1 MSKAVVTTAIII
13 TSSLLLGGC
22 LPKTQAPQSVTD
34 QVSES
39 QKFAEAIKSGQ
50 PTLCTITKDGD
61 KIEYLI
67 KGKMFK
73 MNAITTVKD
82 EETGKETQ
90 SQSFMISD
98 SVYMYT
104 WGSDQSQGIKMR
116 IPTDLPAEA
125 SAKEGEAK
133 KYQSSA
139 PDFEDE
145 SSYESFA
152 EDGYTINCQETNVL
166 DSDFLVPQG
175 INFIDPTEMMQAVTP
190 QDGSGQID
198 IQKLQEM
205 AKQYE

>member
-1 MSKAVVTTAIII
+1 MSKAVITTAIII
-13 TSSLLLGGC
+13 TSAFLLGGC
-22 LPKTQAPQSVTD
+22 LPQKEQSQSTSD

-39 QKFAEAIKSGQ
+39 QKFAEAIKSGK

-61 KIEYLI
+61 TMEYLI
-67 KGKMFK
+67 KGKKFK
-73 MNAITTVKD
+73 MSAKTTIKN

-90 SQSFMISD
+90 SQSFMIND

-116 IPTDLPAEA
+116 IPTEDEVVEMTEEAE
-125 SAKEGEAK
+125 
-133 KYQSSA
+133 KYQSSV

-152 EDGYTINCQETNVL
+152 EDGYTINCQESNIP
-166 DSDFLVPQG
+166 DSDFLIPQD
-175 INFIDPTEMMQAVTP
+175 INFIDPTEMMQAVNP